1 MTDEKLTMTETSESE
16 EGKEFLE
23 VEGETES
30 PEESARAVMEAL
42 GGLDE
47 ETDKPLDGSTS
58 QEAKPVSEI
67 SKAASVLAKSRSK
80 KGESQET
87 GQQVAPLQPPQGWDV
102 KSKEW
107 FLKQPREAQEEHLKQ
122 YHNVQSYFTKQSQ
135 ELQREKQEYGQF
147 REALK
152 TKLPE
157 WGLSGISAG
166 QALTELISVQ
176 DMLVK
181 DKMKGFEH
189 LLRTTGTTLN
199 ELVEHF
205 AGGDSREVYGQPQP
219 ENQQLTREEIAN
231 IIRAENQAIQQQTA
245 QQREQ
250 QTAAAE
256 LEQLRQEIGPDGRY
270 KYPELWDAANITQN
284 YWNNA
289 TWQRVQP
296 LIEAARK
303 TNPGQRFGD
312 YVRSSLET
320 LRILQ
325 GSAGSP
331 SPAQPAQRFSQ
342 ADELTRIREASV
354 SVRPRG
360 NGAIPTI
367 TQAKRGETP
376 AESAAAILEMFN
388 KSH

>member
-1 MTDEKLTMTETSESE
+1 MIDEKSTSMETSESD

-30 PEESARAVMEAL
+30 PEESARAVLDAL
-42 GGLDE
+42 GVDDE
-47 ETDKPLDGSTS
+47 ETNKPLDGSAGKET
-58 QEAKPVSEI
+58 KPVSEI
-67 SKAASVLAKSRSK
+67 SKAASTLAKSRSK
-80 KGESQET
+80 KGETQET
-87 GQQVAPLQPPQGWDV
+87 GQQVAPLKPPQGWTV
-102 KSKEW
+102 ENKEW
-107 FLKQPREAQEEHLKQ
+107 FLKQPREAQEEHLRQ
-122 YHNVQSYFTKQSQ
+122 YQNVQSSFTKYTQ
-135 ELQREKQEYGQF
+135 EMQREKQEYGQF

-181 DKMKGFEH
+181 DKFRGFQH
-189 LLRTTGTTLN
+189 LLQTTGTTLD
-199 ELVEHF
+199 ELIDHF
-205 AGGDSREVYGQPQP
+205 AGDSRQQYQPAQQQ
-219 ENQQLTREEIAN
+219 NQQLTREEIAN
-231 IIRAENQAIQQQTA
+231 IIRAENQAMQQQTA
-245 QQREQ
+245 QQRDQ
-250 QTAAAE
+250 QSAATE

-270 KYPELWDAANITQN
+270 RYPELWDANNITGN

-303 TNPGQRFGD
+303 INPNQRFGD
-312 YVRSSLET
+312 TVKGSLET
-320 LRILQ
+320 LRILS
-325 GSAGSP
+325 GNSGNP
-331 SPAQPAQRFSQ
+331 SPAPAQRFSQ
-342 ADELTRIREASV
+342 ADELTKIRDASV

-360 NGAIPTI
+360 NGAIPTM
-367 TQAKRGETP
+367 TQAKRGETA

>member
-1 MTDEKLTMTETSESE
+1 MTDAISTNTETIEND
-16 EGKEFLE
+16 EGKEFLD

-30 PEESARAVMEAL
+30 PEESARAVLDAL
-42 GGLDE
+42 GVDDE
-47 ETDKPLDGSTS
+47 KTNESLDGSSSKET
-58 QEAKPVSEI
+58 KPANEI
-67 SKAASVLAKSRSK
+67 SKAASTLARSRSK
-80 KGESQET
+80 KGETQAAEVDQT
-87 GQQVAPLQPPQGWDV
+87 APLQPPQGWDV

-122 YHNVQSYFTKQSQ
+122 YQNVQGYFTKQTQ
-135 ELQREKQEYGQF
+135 EIQRERQEYGQF

-181 DKMKGFEH
+181 DKFKGFEH
-189 LLRTTGTTLN
+189 LLRTTGTTLD
-199 ELVEHF
+199 ELIDHF
-205 AGGDSREVYGQPQP
+205 AGDNRQQYQPAQQQ
-219 ENQQLTREEIAN
+219 NQQLTREEIAN
-231 IIRAENQAIQQQTA
+231 IIRAETQAMQQQTA

-250 QTAAAE
+250 QAAATE

-270 KYPELWDAANITQN
+270 RYPELWDANNITGN

-303 TNPGQRFGD
+303 INPNQRFGD
-312 YVRSSLET
+312 TVKGSLET
-320 LRILQ
+320 LRILS
-325 GSAGSP
+325 GNSGNP
-331 SPAQPAQRFSQ
+331 SPAPAQRFSQ
-342 ADELTRIREASV
+342 ADELTRVRDASV

-360 NGAIPTI
+360 NGAIPTM

>member
-1 MTDEKLTMTETSESE
+1 MTDEKLMTMETSESE

-47 ETDKPLDGSTS
+47 EANKPLDGGTS
-58 QEAKPVSEI
+58 QETKPVSEI

-80 KGESQET
+80 KGESQEA

-122 YHNVQSYFTKQSQ
+122 YQNVQGYFTKQTQ
-135 ELQREKQEYGQF
+135 EIQRERQEYGQF

-205 AGGDSREVYGQPQP
+205 AGGESQEVYGQPQQR
-219 ENQQLTREEIAN
+219 NQQLTREEIAN
-231 IIRAENQAIQQQTA
+231 IIRAENQAMQQQTA

-270 KYPELWDAANITQN
+270 KYPELWDAGNITQN

-303 TNPGQRFGD
+303 TNPGQSFGNLAK
-312 YVRSSLET
+312 SALET

-325 GSAGSP
+325 STAGSP